1 MRKKLDHSKMS
12 TEELA
17 KTQVLNLNDVE
28 ELANYEKT
36 VSKKPAI
43 IVGIIGL
50 FALTIGAFYPKIVTF
65 LDTEKD
71 ENVVYNRVDND
82 DDEIY
87 NSKPLN
93 ETNTNTQLTCMK
105 AMLAN
110 PDGTD
115 LTLTY
120 NFTFVN
126 NALQSYTKL
135 AIYNINATNPSGTV
149 TVENVYNTFATL
161 SQTPIVGYYLQTSKT
176 SNGVTVSMNADLTK
190 FSPTTLPDTH
200 KTYTISNVEY
210 ALSTT
215 KEAITQTSAANGFTC
230 R

>member
-1 MRKKLDHSKMS
+1 MS
-12 TEELA
+12 AEELA

-28 ELANYEKT
+28 QLASYEKT

-43 IVGIIGL
+43 IVGVIGL
-50 FALTIGAFYPKIVTF
+50 FALSVGVLYPKIVSF
-65 LDTEKD
+65 IDKDKD
-71 ENVVYNRVDND
+71 EKVVYNRVDND
-82 DDEIY
+82 NDEIY

-93 ETNTNTQLTCMK
+93 EANTNTQLTCMK
-105 AMLAN
+105 TTLAN

-210 ALSTT
+210 ALNTT

>member
-1 MRKKLDHSKMS
+1 MRKKIDQSKMS
-12 TEELA
+12 AEELA

-43 IVGIIGL
+43 VVGILGL
-50 FALTIGAFYPKIVTF
+50 FALSIGMFYPKIVAF
-65 LDTEKD
+65 LDNSKD
-71 ENVVYNRVDND
+71 KNVVYNRVDK
-82 DDEIY
+82 DDEAIY
-87 NSKPLN
+87 NSKSLN
-93 ETNTNTQLTCMK
+93 EENLNTQLTCMK
-105 AMLAN
+105 AILAN

-115 LTLTY
+115 LNLTY
-120 NFTFVN
+120 NFNFVN

-135 AIYNINATNPSGTV
+135 AIYNINATNPNGTV
-149 TVENVYNTFATL
+149 TVDNLYNTFTAI
-161 SQTPIVGYYLQTSKT
+161 SQIPIVGYYLQTSKT
-176 SNGVTVSMNADLTK
+176 SNGLTVSMNADLTK

-210 ALSTT
+210 ALNTT
-215 KEAITQTSAANGFTC
+215 KEIITTTSETNGFTC